1 MAKFIVLKD
10 IAILDRG
17 LGRDQKERFVA
28 IDGVEVDD
36 YGSLSPQSLQAAKRA
51 LSSEAVQAGAT
62 RIPQSNCID
71 IGDGGYLA
79 SDDMI
84 VAYNGGDIVYTSL
97 QSGFAIE
104 KFMISHYMLLPA
116 KVFQVQRIEIKGNY
130 PGAYIDDVLGR
141 AEDIVRF
148 LPSPSKKE
156 VYSVIDMILQESR
169 VVYFSESDKQNVLA
183 RLV

>member
-17 LGRDQKERFVA
+17 RGERNRFVA

-36 YGSLSPQSLQAAKRA
+36 YGSLSPASLEAARKA
-51 LSSEAVQAGAT
+51 LSNEAVRLGAT
-62 RIPQSNCID
+62 RIHQSNCVDID
-71 IGDGGYLA
+71 SGGLEA

-104 KFMISHYMLLPA
+104 KFMIQNFMLLPA
-116 KVFQVQRIEIKGNY
+116 TLFRVPRITVEGRY
-130 PGAYIDDVLGR
+130 PAASAHDVR
-141 AEDIVRF
+141 DAAEEIVRF
-148 LPSPSKKE
+148 LPRPTQE
-156 VYSVIDMILQESR
+156 EIAGVVEMILEESR
-169 VVYFSESDKQNVLA
+169 VVYFTPEDEAAVVRAL
-183 RLV
+183 L